1 MSAFVVTDKTINQF
15 LFYLSNAGR
24 ESRYLISDLEKAI
37 GMNLKNGRDFA
48 ELGQRMFAL
57 NCEAVNQ
64 RYGPDSAKDFRTLD
78 YAYRVEMVMTP
89 YQALARLKCWLYQ
102 CSEGN
107 VPETPLYKAME
118 QVSYEMAMQIV
129 TRTPQYDAAGW
140 EAH

>member
-15 LFYLSNAGR
+15 LFYLSQTGR
-24 ESRYLISDLEKAI
+24 DSHWLISDLEKAI
-37 GMNLKNGRDFA
+37 GMNLKTGRDLA
-48 ELGQRMFAL
+48 ELGKRMFAL
-57 NCEAVNQ
+57 NCKAVNQ
-64 RYGPDSAKDFRTLD
+64 RYGPDSAQDFRALD
-78 YAYRVEMVMTP
+78 YAYRLEMVTTP

-102 CSEGN
+102 CSEGE

-118 QVSYEMAMQIV
+118 QIAYEIAMHIV